1 MSQIDR
7 DFCTW
12 WRVSVHSRRC
22 AFVNDK
28 SYHSVDGKVEI
39 HTMTIRNIWLDKT
52 EKKKFQNRSRKCV
65 SKFSNDTQTP
75 WDLNPN
81 HGYMV
86 SEWKVL
92 IKQDTKK
99 PDHPILWSTQGAL
112 WHLKVCKL
120 RESYTNSRK
129 NKKMWF
135 TNIQDQV
142 IGIKPWITLSN
153 NATRL
158 DLISHSVF
166 PRVPRVV
173 SSAKAT
179 RKSSLEEVLE
189 HDWAS
194 GWHSLQ
200 HGK

>member
-1 MSQIDR
+1 
-7 DFCTW
+7 
-12 WRVSVHSRRC
+12 
-22 AFVNDK
+22 
-28 SYHSVDGKVEI
+28 
-39 HTMTIRNIWLDKT
+39 MTPVWTEKKT
-52 EKKKFQNRSRKCV
+52 SIQLGNKKHMTGQGRKKKFQNRSRKCV
-65 SKFSNDTQTP
+65 SKFSNDSQTP
-75 WDLNPN
+75 RDLNPN

-99 PDHPILWSTQGAL
+99 PDHPILWPTQGAL

-135 TNIQDQV
+135 TNILDQV
-142 IGIKPWITLSN
+142 IGIKSWYNSLSN

-158 DLISHSVF
+158 NLISHSVC

-173 SSAKAT
+173 SSVKAT

-189 HDWAS
+189 HDGAS
-194 GWHSLQ
+194 GRHSLQ
-200 HGK
+200 HPRGLVYFTAKIRSLT